1 MTLSKRKGARSI
13 KEVPA
18 DILQQ
23 LNTGQLATA
32 NLVEWLA
39 VDQQLLLESLLSENG
54 RMDYLQPLLDK
65 IGQLGKQ
72 TVNTV
77 NEAIGTGLFE
87 LASTN
92 KDKALFK
99 IMATHNADLIR
110 CWATYMIGKNEALDI
125 TKTLEQVQSFAADPH
140 FGVREICWMAV
151 RPKIARHLEESI
163 ALLAKWTSNPDG
175 NIRRFASEST
185 RPRGVWCAHID
196 TLKQKPELALPILE
210 PLKSDPEKYVQD
222 SVGNWLNDAGKT
234 QAEFVQSLCKRWE
247 TESNTKATQYIIK
260 KALRSFNK

>member
-1 MTLSKRKGARSI
+1 MTESKRKGARSI
-13 KEVPA
+13 KDIPA

-23 LNTGQLATA
+23 LNTGLLETV

-39 VDQQLLLESLLSENG
+39 VDQQLLLKNLLRENG
-54 RMDYLQPLLDK
+54 RIDYLQPVLDK
-65 IGQLGKQ
+65 IGQLDKQ
-72 TVNTV
+72 TVNTI

-87 LASTN
+87 LTRAN

-110 CWATYMIGKNEALDI
+110 CWATYAIGKNEALDI
-125 TKTLEQVQSFAADPH
+125 TKTLGQIQSFAADQH

-151 RPKIARHLEESI
+151 RPKISRHLEESI
-163 ALLAKWTSNPDG
+163 TLLAQWTSNPDG

-185 RPRGVWCAHID
+185 RPRGVWCAHIAA
-196 TLKQKPELALPILE
+196 LKEAPELALPILE

-222 SVGNWLNDAGKT
+222 SVGNWLNDASKT
-234 QAEFVQSLCKRWE
+234 RPEFVQQLCNQWE
-247 TESNTKATQYIIK
+247 AESDTKATKYIIK
-260 KALRSFNK
+260 KALRTLNK

>member
-1 MTLSKRKGARSI
+1 MTVSKRKGARSI
-13 KEVPA
+13 KEIPA

-23 LNTGQLATA
+23 LNTGLLETA

-39 VDQQLLLESLLSENG
+39 VDQQLLLKNLLLENG
-54 RMDYLQPLLDK
+54 RMNYLQPVLDK
-65 IGQLGKQ
+65 IGQLDKQ
-72 TVNTV
+72 TVNTI

-87 LASTN
+87 LSRVN
-92 KDKALFK
+92 NDKTLFK

-110 CWATYMIGKNEALDI
+110 CWATYAIGKNEDLDI
-125 TKTLEQVQSFAADPH
+125 TQTLEQIQPFAADQH

-151 RPKIARHLEESI
+151 RPKIAKNLSESI
-163 ALLAKWTSNPDG
+163 ALLAQWTSNPDG

-185 RPRGVWCAHID
+185 RPRGVWCAHIAA
-196 TLKQKPELALPILE
+196 LKEAPELALPILE

-234 QAEFVQSLCKRWE
+234 QAEFVQSLCQCWE
-247 TESNTKATQYIIK
+247 TESETKATQYIIK